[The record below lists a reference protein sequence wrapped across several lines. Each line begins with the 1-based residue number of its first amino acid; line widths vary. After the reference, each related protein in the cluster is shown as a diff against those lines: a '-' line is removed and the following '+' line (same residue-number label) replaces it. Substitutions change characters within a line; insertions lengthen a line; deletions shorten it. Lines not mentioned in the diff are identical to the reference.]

1 MNLHTF
7 QRLVRAGKT
16 GLFLLGLVTAGMA
29 YASGDA
35 AVAEAAAGVAKA
47 PVDPAIFY
55 AIAVTM
61 SVGSLSAGFAV
72 GKVGAAA
79 MGAAAEKPEL
89 LGKAIAF
96 VGLGE
101 GIALFGFLVSLF
113 LVFKNLTTTRSR
125 DGRTGMRRQRVWD
138 FILSAMPTPC
148 WATALLA

>member
-113 LVFKNLTTTRSR
+113 LVFK
-125 DGRTGMRRQRVWD
+125 
-138 FILSAMPTPC
+138 I
-148 WATALLA
+148 